1 MTAAIDGV
9 GVAQRGELVVADL
22 LCDLYEAMDLLLD
35 QLLAGCV
42 LDAYLLAAGAV
53 QIIEDCLERDTLTLR
68 RAAAYVSGGGPAK
81 APAQALT
88 GIAVLAEQ
96 VRAFRG
102 ADQRMDRWRDAI
114 TKIRDDLAHGV
125 VSGAL
130 SEETRRASVAA
141 ARRLRAALWSG
152 LSRAMTFLRAS
163 RDAGNSAQG
172 VRDRWRPQRV
182 PLRV

>member
-88 GIAVLAEQ
+88 GIAVA
-96 VRAFRG
+96 
-102 ADQRMDRWRDAI
+102 ADQ
-114 TKIRDDLAHGV
+114 
-125 VSGAL
+125 
-130 SEETRRASVAA
+130 
-141 ARRLRAALWSG
+141 ARPFR
-152 LSRAMTFLRAS
+152 
-163 RDAGNSAQG
+163 
-172 VRDRWRPQRV
+172 
-182 PLRV
+182 